1 MQRLAAMRMQNQ
13 TGMATAG
20 AMYPTAGSYFVP
32 NPAAAT
38 VAMQGQRSAAQF
50 MQAPA
55 GLASANAQGQM
66 RVPRWTSAQNAGGF
80 S

>member
-1 MQRLAAMRMQNQ
+1 MRMQNR
-13 TGMATAG
+13 TGMATAAAG
-20 AMYPTAGSYFVP
+20 AIHSTAGSYFAP

-38 VAMQGQRSAAQF
+38 LAMQGQRSAAEF

-55 GLASANAQGQM
+55 GPASANAQRQM
-66 RVPRWTSAQNAGGF
+66 RVPRWTSALNAGGF